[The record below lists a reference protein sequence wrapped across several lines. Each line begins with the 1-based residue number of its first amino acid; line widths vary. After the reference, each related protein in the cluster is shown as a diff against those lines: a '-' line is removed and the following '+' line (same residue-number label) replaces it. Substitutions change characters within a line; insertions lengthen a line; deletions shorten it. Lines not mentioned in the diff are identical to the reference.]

1 MVKRRGEKMD
11 ISYAVSTFART
22 VAKVAYTYTKN
33 VPDAEDIAQ
42 EVFITLMNSGKV
54 FEGDEYLKAWL
65 IRVTINKCKN
75 HLKSSWI
82 SRRSE
87 MPDFVASQ
95 PVSDDKELLFALLS
109 LDEKYRV
116 PLHLYYYEGYS
127 IKEIAGILGKKPAT
141 VGSQL
146 DRGRNLL
153 KSMLGGYTLE

>member
-1 MVKRRGEKMD
+1 MD

-42 EVFITLMNSGKV
+42 DVFIALMNSGKN
-54 FEGDEYLKAWL
+54 FESDEHLKAWL
-65 IRVTINKCKN
+65 IRVTVNKCKN

-87 MPDFVASQ
+87 MPDFVGTQ

-127 IKEIAGILGKKPAT
+127 TADIAAYLHCPHAT
-141 VGSQL
+141 VRSRL
-146 DRGRNLL
+146 SRARKIL
-153 KSMLGGYTLE
+153 KKKLGGDF